1 LSFSFQDKVVLITG
15 GSRGIGRCIAESF
28 ARSGATTLITYA
40 SAAAK
45 ADELVASLRADGL
58 KAHAYK
64 VDVKDTEAMGELVET
79 VAKEFGKIDVL
90 VNNAGV
96 TRDNLIMMMDKD
108 DWAEVLTTNLTGV
121 YNAIKPV
128 SRQMLRKRGG
138 SIINLSSIAASKPGR
153 GHSNYA
159 ATKGG
164 IESLTKALAQ
174 EFGSKNIRVN
184 CVAPGMIETDMSQK
198 VRELAGDLIL
208 DSIVLKRYGAPQDI
222 ANAVMFLASDLA
234 SYITGEILHVDGGI
248 RG

>member
-1 LSFSFQDKVVLITG
+1 LITG